1 MSSDITVTL
10 APFQKTFVMSDE
22 RVVSIIAAKG
32 VGKAQPLYEPVLTPD
47 GFVPMGS
54 LKVGDKVIGSNGKP
68 CNVTGVF
75 PQGKIP
81 TVCVVLTDGSYT
93 HCSYD
98 HLWSVQT
105 GSMKNRGNKFKVMT
119 TKEILDDL
127 YTKQGYC
134 KWYLPLVEPIEK
146 SEKEY
151 EIPPYSMGVILGD
164 GGITKPSVIISTKD
178 LDILERVSKECSM
191 SYKYQSGYDYVLTN
205 GDRDHRGYN
214 TNRLVTYLRSVG
226 LIGKKSNE
234 KHIPDKYFE
243 GSIEQRI
250 DLLRGLMDTD
260 GYVMHTKTGSFCTT
274 SKRLADDVLEL
285 CRGLGLTPV
294 IRTKRPSNT
303 NHLTSY
309 NITINAPF
317 NPFWVKRKAE
327 KYNIHATQGR
337 VRGIKNIFEIGLEQS
352 QCISVDAPDSL
363 YVTRDYILTH
373 NTWSGALYICREI
386 ADQPNGQGLVMFNT
400 LQQARDIFAQDI
412 EPRFKELNW
421 PYNFNQQTLVCKVF
435 DTLIHFRSAEP
446 SALERIESVAYHW
459 GWADEASYYSP
470 DAFKTFFSRI
480 RKGDARV
487 RVTSMPDEPDHFMY
501 SFLEG
506 MEGTMF
512 ELSLADN
519 PDRAFA
525 DRYEKFL
532 RVTYSGAQLERYL
545 SGKRVSLSGEGL
557 FSVESHM
564 RRPDIVYNPDEDV
577 TLSWDFNVEY
587 RAVSAWQVVGIAP
600 DGNKILGCVRSWQM
614 KGATVYE
621 DAEALSDELRSHRAR
636 IILHGDA
643 SGESR
648 SAQTT
653 TSMWKTIRD
662 VFNRKLENVRY
673 IVPKS
678 NPPVKDTI
686 QCINWALRQGL
697 VVFNDNERNVYMS
710 LSACKADKYG
720 EIDKSI
726 DYTANTTARSHEADT
741 ARYAVFETFKH
752 VYPGNKGGF
761 WIL

>member
-32 VGKAQPLYEPVLTPD
+32 VGK
-47 GFVPMGS
+47 
-54 LKVGDKVIGSNGKP
+54 
-68 CNVTGVF
+68 
-75 PQGKIP
+75 
-81 TVCVVLTDGSYT
+81 
-93 HCSYD
+93 
-98 HLWSVQT
+98 
-105 GSMKNRGNKFKVMT
+105 
-119 TKEILDDL
+119 
-127 YTKQGYC
+127 
-134 KWYLPLVEPIEK
+134 
-146 SEKEY
+146 
-151 EIPPYSMGVILGD
+151 
-164 GGITKPSVIISTKD
+164 
-178 LDILERVSKECSM
+178 
-191 SYKYQSGYDYVLTN
+191 
-205 GDRDHRGYN
+205 
-214 TNRLVTYLRSVG
+214 
-226 LIGKKSNE
+226 
-234 KHIPDKYFE
+234 
-243 GSIEQRI
+243 
-250 DLLRGLMDTD
+250 
-260 GYVMHTKTGSFCTT
+260 
-274 SKRLADDVLEL
+274 
-285 CRGLGLTPV
+285 
-294 IRTKRPSNT
+294 
-303 NHLTSY
+303 
-309 NITINAPF
+309 
-317 NPFWVKRKAE
+317 
-327 KYNIHATQGR
+327 
-337 VRGIKNIFEIGLEQS
+337 
-352 QCISVDAPDSL
+352 
-363 YVTRDYILTH
+363 
-373 NTWSGALYICREI
+373 TWSGALYICREI

-726 DYTANTTARSHEADT
+726 DYTSNTTARSHEADT